1 MVLLITS
8 IKRQASA
15 TIDVYNK
22 PIKEKVMNQSD
33 TQLIDKKI
41 ETQLHN
47 NLVALRKSIKI
58 LSMEAIRKEIN
69 NKLDA
74 CTRSELEKLL
84 KQLIKWEEDSLDPD
98 LIDERVFDED

>member
-1 MVLLITS
+1 
-8 IKRQASA
+8 
-15 TIDVYNK
+15 
-22 PIKEKVMNQSD
+22 MNQSD

-84 KQLIKWEEDSLDPD
+84 KQLIKWEEDSLDPN

>member
-1 MVLLITS
+1 
-8 IKRQASA
+8 
-15 TIDVYNK
+15 
-22 PIKEKVMNQSD
+22 MNQSD

-69 NKLDA
+69 NKEA
-74 CTRSELEKLL
+74 GIEKLSLEL
-84 KQLIKWEEDSLDPD
+84 K
-98 LIDERVFDED
+98 